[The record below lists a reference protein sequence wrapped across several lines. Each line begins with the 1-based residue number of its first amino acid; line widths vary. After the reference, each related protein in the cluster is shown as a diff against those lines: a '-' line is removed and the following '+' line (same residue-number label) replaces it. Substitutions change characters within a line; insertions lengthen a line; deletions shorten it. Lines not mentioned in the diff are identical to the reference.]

1 MGYPRLRLMKTYTR
15 AIWRTRR
22 TVSLTEGDREKWLIT
37 GGIALGSRKG
47 LFSEDQKLRNVT
59 VYREIKPPNSGQ
71 ERAHPRTP
79 AVFSSSSG
87 HNSACSEGQGRAVW
101 GVGAWGRGGVRAWVR
116 GRWGVG
122 AGLRR
127 CGIIRLARSL
137 FLHFLRQFP
146 SLFLLSPLNFYFHLI
161 QNGEQLTIISLY
173 IHQASPLSL

>member
-101 GVGAWGRGGVRAWVR
+101 GVGACGRGCGGVGAWGRGCGA
-116 GRWGVG
+116 VG
-122 AGLRR
+122 LYGLLGL
-127 CGIIRLARSL
+127 CFYIS
-137 FLHFLRQFP
+137 FDSFP
-146 SLFLLSPLNFYFHLI
+146 FYSYCLPSIF
-161 QNGEQLTIISLY
+161 IS
-173 IHQASPLSL
+173 I